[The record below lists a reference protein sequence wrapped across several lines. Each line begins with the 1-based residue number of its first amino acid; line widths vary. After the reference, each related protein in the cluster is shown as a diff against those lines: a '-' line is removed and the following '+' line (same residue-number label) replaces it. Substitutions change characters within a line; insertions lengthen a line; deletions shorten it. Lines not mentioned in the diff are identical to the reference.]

1 MALEHQIIAGE
12 VMHARLSPK
21 TNRFKYKICYV
32 SINLSQLETLPLNR
46 NRFGLFSFYDS
57 DHGADDNTD
66 LLAWARTILAEHK
79 LDDLDGDI
87 VLVTMP
93 RVLGYVFNPVSFWL
107 CHDAGGS
114 CRAIL
119 CEVNNTFGER
129 HVYLCAHRDHRP
141 ISGHGVLEAEK
152 VFHVSPMLKREGHYR
167 FKFDITS
174 SRFAVWIDHYNSA
187 GQKLLATWLM
197 GDTEIMTQ
205 PRLRLAFFRF
215 PLVTLKAIV
224 LIHWQALKLLLK
236 GIPYISKPAQKAS
249 RVTASK

>member
-12 VMHARLSPK
+12 VMHARLAPK
-21 TNRFKYKICYV
+21 KNAFKYQTCYV
-32 SINLSQLETLPLNR
+32 SINLSRPDSLSINR
-46 NRFGLFSFYDS
+46 NRFGLLSFYDK
-57 DHGADDNTD
+57 DHGAGDNSD
-66 LLAWARTILAEHK
+66 LMSWARSILAEHE
-79 LDDLDGDI
+79 LGELDGDI

-107 CHDAGGS
+107 CHDAAGS

-129 HVYLCAHRDHRP
+129 HIYLCAHEDHRP
-141 ISGHGVLEAEK
+141 ITRFQALEAEK

-167 FKFDITS
+167 FRFDVS
-174 SRFAVWIDHYNSA
+174 AERFAVWIDHYDSDDN
-187 GQKLLATWLM
+187 KVLATWLI
-197 GDTEIMTQ
+197 GDTETMTR
-205 PRLRLAFFRF
+205 PRLRMAFLRF

-236 GIPYISKPAQKAS
+236 GIPYISKPAQKAR